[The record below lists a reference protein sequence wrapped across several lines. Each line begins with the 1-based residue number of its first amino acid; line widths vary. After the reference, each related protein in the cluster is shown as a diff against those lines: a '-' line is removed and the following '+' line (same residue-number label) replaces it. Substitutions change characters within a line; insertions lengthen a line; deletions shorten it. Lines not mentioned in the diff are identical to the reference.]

1 MNPVF
6 ISLSHRA
13 DRQSN
18 LRLAFEYAG
27 IDFLR
32 LEKIIQAENG
42 KPYLVLN
49 GLSKVGFSV
58 SHCKET
64 EMIALLDEDREIGI
78 DLEVWPQR
86 EADPA
91 FLQTVASVDDR
102 KALVKLQSHG
112 NDAGIA
118 LWVLK
123 EAALKCTGEVMTDPL
138 QLSVAHVSRNLFR
151 VKSSASAGAPHPEI
165 DVCLHVLTSETNA
178 SIMLLVGLA
187 MPAGALINRPIH
199 FAAEGWKV
207 AKNIGN
213 SS

>member
-1 MNPVF
+1 MNPIF

-32 LEKIIQAENG
+32 LERMIQAENG
-42 KPYLVLN
+42 KPFLVLD
-49 GLSKVGFSV
+49 GLGKVSFSV

-91 FLQTVASVDDR
+91 FLKTVASKEDHR
-102 KALVKLQSHG
+102 MLPMLGANG

-138 QLSVAHVSRNLFR
+138 HLSVAHVSRNLFR
-151 VKSSASAGAPHPEI
+151 VKSSASATAPHPEI
-165 DVCLHVLTSETNA
+165 DVCLHVLTSETNP
-178 SIMLLVGLA
+178 SNMLLVGLA
-187 MPAGALINRPIH
+187 MSAGASINRPIH
-199 FAAEGWKV
+199 FAVEGWKV
-207 AKNIGN
+207 AKYRQ
-213 SS
+213 

>member
-1 MNPVF
+1 MKPVF
-6 ISLSHRA
+6 ISLSNSA
-13 DRQSN
+13 DRQIN
-18 LRLAFEYAG
+18 LRRAFEYAE

-32 LEKIIQAENG
+32 LERMIQAENG
-42 KPYLVLN
+42 KPCLVLD
-49 GLSKVGFSV
+49 GLSKIGFSV

-64 EMIALLDEDREIGI
+64 EIIALLDEDREIGI

-102 KALVKLQSHG
+102 KALVKLQSNG
-112 NDAGIA
+112 NDAGIV

-138 QLSVAHVSRNLFR
+138 HLSVAHVSRNLFR

-165 DVCLHVLTSETNA
+165 DVCLLVLTNETNP
-178 SIMLLVGLA
+178 STMLLVGLA

-207 AKNIGN
+207 TEYRQ
-213 SS
+213 

>member
-1 MNPVF
+1 MKPVC
-6 ISLSHRA
+6 ISLSNSA
-13 DRQSN
+13 DRQIN
-18 LRLAFEYAG
+18 LRRAFEYVE
-27 IDFLR
+27 IDSLR
-32 LEKIIQAENG
+32 FERVIHANNG
-42 KPYLVLN
+42 KPVLVLIQL
-49 GLSKVGFSV
+49 GKVGFSV

-102 KALVKLQSHG
+102 KALVKLQSNG

-138 QLSVAHVSRNLFR
+138 HLSVAHVSRNLFR

-178 SIMLLVGLA
+178 SIMLLLGLA
-187 MPAGALINRPIH
+187 MPAGALTNRPIH

-207 AKNIGN
+207 AKFGQ
-213 SS
+213 